1 MQSVGIFEAIVLGLV
16 QGITEYLPISST
28 AHLRVVPAL
37 LGWGDPGTAYTAVIQ
52 LGSLFAV
59 VWYFWKDLVQIV
71 TGTWRGFRTGDQKS
85 REVRLFWCL
94 ILGTLPIVVVGLAL
108 KSALEVPGSPLRA
121 LTVIATSSIVMAL
134 LLWVAEKRGS
144 RTRSTENI
152 RVIDGILIGC
162 AQALA
167 LVPGVSRSGSTL
179 TAALFLGFQRAEG
192 ARFSFLLGIPA
203 IFLSGVLELRELVTL
218 NFGTTELWSLLV
230 GLISSTIFS
239 YLAIAWLLKFLQ
251 TQSTVVFVIY
261 RLVFAAAIFTL
272 LALGLVQNIEPLK
285 AAGLA
290 FVSGNPL

>member
-59 VWYFWKDLVQIV
+59 VWYFWKDLVQIA
-71 TGTWRGFRTGDQKS
+71 TGTWRGLRTGDQKS

-108 KSALEVPGSPLRA
+108 KSTLEAPGSPLRA

-144 RTRSTENI
+144 RARSTENI
-152 RVIDGILIGC
+152 RVIDGILIGF

-167 LVPGVSRSGSTL
+167 LIPGVSRSGSTL

-218 NFGTTELWSLLV
+218 NFGTTELWSLIV

-261 RLVFAAAIFTL
+261 RLIFAATIFTL
-272 LALGLVQNIEPLK
+272 LALGLVQNIEPLN
-285 AAGLA
+285 AGLA
-290 FVSGNPL
+290 FVAGHPL

>member
-28 AHLRVVPAL
+28 AHLRVIPAL

-71 TGTWRGFRTGDQKS
+71 TGTWRGLRTGDQKS

-108 KSALEVPGSPLRA
+108 KSTLEAPGSPLRA

-218 NFGTTELWSLLV
+218 NFGTTELWSLIV